1 MNNWRGLANE
11 NWMKEYAWKKE
22 ASCLIN
28 VEFFI
33 TSIIHEFTDKSLKE
47 STDSLLGL
55 KTF

>member
-1 MNNWRGLANE
+1 MNNWRGLADK
-11 NWMKEYAWKKE
+11 NWMKEYAWKK

-33 TSIIHEFTDKSLKE
+33 TSIHEFTDKSLEE

-55 KTF
+55 KIF